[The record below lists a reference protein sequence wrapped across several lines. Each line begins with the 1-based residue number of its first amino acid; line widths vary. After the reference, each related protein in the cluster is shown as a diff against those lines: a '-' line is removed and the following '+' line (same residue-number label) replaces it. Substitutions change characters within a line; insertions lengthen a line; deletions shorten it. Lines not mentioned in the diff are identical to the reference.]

1 MTEPAIEATGLTKV
15 YELGETRELAGGWL
29 RRIVGGRGNGTPTV
43 TALKD
48 VSFSVAPGEAIGI
61 IGANGA
67 GKSTLLKVLTRVTA
81 PTSGSGTVRGRVGT
95 ILEVGTGFHPELTG
109 RENIYLSGAILGLR
123 HHEVRERMDAI
134 VDFAGVD
141 KFVDTPV
148 KRYSSG
154 MYVRLAFAV
163 AAHLD
168 PDILV
173 IDEVLAVGDIAF
185 QKKCLARMED
195 ESRRQGRTILFVS
208 HNLEAIRALCGR
220 ALLLDKGML
229 ACDGPTSTVVQTYL
243 SNQRTRMELRDSS
256 LGNRQNRA
264 TGRARITAI
273 AISDSQGLEKWSF
286 QRGEPVQIS
295 LQYEVFEEIDSL
307 GLIVSFA
314 SPADRTIV
322 SNIKETLKASP
333 LRPGARGECCITVDT
348 AALRPGSL
356 AMTICLGDLSL
367 SVIDDII
374 DSNVNLPFIE
384 IESNEADMYRRSGYF
399 DLPYRI
405 EVQ

>member
-1 MTEPAIEATGLTKV
+1 MGANAIEAAGLTKV

-29 RRIVGGRGNGTPTV
+29 RRLVGGRGNGTPTV
-43 TALKD
+43 TALND
-48 VSFSVAPGEAIGI
+48 VSFTVAPGEAVGI

-81 PTSGSGTVRGRVGT
+81 PTSGHGIVRGRVGT

-134 VDFAGVD
+134 IDFAGVD

-173 IDEVLAVGDIAF
+173 VDEVLAVGDIGF
-185 QKKCLARMED
+185 QKRCLARMED
-195 ESRRQGRTILFVS
+195 ETRRQGRTILFVS

-220 ALLLDKGML
+220 ALLLEKGVL
-229 ACDGPTSTVVQTYL
+229 TCDGPTSTVVQAYL
-243 SNQRTRMELRDSS
+243 SNQKTRVDLRDTS
-256 LGNRQNRA
+256 LGNRKNR
-264 TGRARITAI
+264 TSGRVRFTSIGITDA
-273 AISDSQGLEKWSF
+273 DGTEKWCF
-286 QRGEPVQIS
+286 QHGEPVQIF
-295 LQYEVFEEIDSL
+295 LRYEVFDEIDSL
-307 GLIVSFA
+307 GLMISFG
-314 SPADRTIV
+314 SPASGAVV
-322 SNIKETLKASP
+322 STIKETLKAAT
-333 LRPGARGECCITVDT
+333 LRRGARGECRVTIDT
-348 AALRPGSL
+348 ATLRPGSL
-356 AMTICLGDLSL
+356 AMTICLGDVDFSI
-367 SVIDDII
+367 IDDII
-374 DSNVNLPFIE
+374 NSNVNLPFIE
-384 IESNEADMYRRSGYF
+384 IESDEADMHRRSGYF
-399 DLPYRI
+399 DLPYRL

>member
-1 MTEPAIEATGLTKV
+1 MTAAAIEATGLTKV
-15 YELGETRELAGGWL
+15 YELGDTRELAGGWL
-29 RRIVGGRGNGTPTV
+29 RRIAGRRANGTPTI
-43 TALKD
+43 TALNN
-48 VSFSVAPGEAIGI
+48 VSFSVTPGEAVGI

-81 PTSGSGTVRGRVGT
+81 PTSGHGVVRGRVGT

-109 RENIYLSGAILGLR
+109 RENVYLSGAILGLR
-123 HHEVRERMDAI
+123 HHEVRQRMDAI
-134 VDFAGVD
+134 IDFAGVE

-173 IDEVLAVGDIAF
+173 VDEVLAVGDIGF
-185 QKKCLARMED
+185 QKRCLARMED
-195 ESRRQGRTILFVS
+195 ETRRQGRTILFVS

-220 ALLLDKGML
+220 ALLLDKGAL
-229 ACDGPTSTVVQTYL
+229 TCDGPTSNVIQAYL
-243 SNQRTRMELRDSS
+243 SNQRTRIDLRESS
-256 LGNRQNRA
+256 LGNRRNRT
-264 TGRARITAI
+264 TGRVRFTTMAITGA
-273 AISDSQGLEKWSF
+273 AGTEKWCF
-286 QRGEPVQIS
+286 QSGEPAEIS
-295 LQYEVFEEIDSL
+295 LQYEVFDEIDSL
-307 GLIVSFA
+307 GLMISFVAPGNGAIVS
-314 SPADRTIV
+314 T
-322 SNIKETLKASP
+322 IKETLKPAS
-333 LRPGARGECCITVDT
+333 LARGARGECRVTIDT
-348 AALRPGSL
+348 STLRPGSL
-356 AMTICLGDLSL
+356 AMTICLGDVDF

-374 DSNVNLPFIE
+374 DSNVSLPFIE
-384 IESNEADMYRRSGYF
+384 IESGESDLHRRSGYV

>member
-1 MTEPAIEATGLTKV
+1 M
-15 YELGETRELAGGWL
+15 
-29 RRIVGGRGNGTPTV
+29 
-43 TALKD
+43 
-48 VSFSVAPGEAIGI
+48 
-61 IGANGA
+61 
-67 GKSTLLKVLTRVTA
+67 TA
-81 PTSGSGTVRGRVGT
+81 PTSGSGSVRGRVGT

-109 RENIYLSGAILGLR
+109 RENIFLSGAILGLR

-173 IDEVLAVGDIAF
+173 IDEVLAVGDIGF

-229 ACDGPTSTVVQTYL
+229 VCDGPTSTVVQAYL
-243 SNQRTRMELRDSS
+243 GNQRTRMELRDSS

-264 TGRARITAI
+264 TGRVRFTAI
-273 AISDSQGLEKWSF
+273 AISDSKGSEKWGF
-286 QRGEPVQIS
+286 HRGEPIQIS

-307 GLIVSFA
+307 GLMVSFS
-314 SPADRTIV
+314 SPADQTIV

-333 LRPGARGECCITVDT
+333 LRPGARGECRVTVDT

-356 AMTICLGDLSL
+356 AMTICLGDLSF
-367 SVIDDII
+367 SVLDDII

-384 IESNEADMYRRSGYF
+384 IESDEADLHRRYGYF